1 MPRSTRTVWRP
12 LWARA
17 ARALTGRRL
26 PSTLVLWTG
35 PSALDATPIMV
46 VAHRVNAP
54 STNGK
59 TGDMLQVSIMRA
71 DMSPV
76 DAWRDGQDGAV
87 CPSACVHRSKAR
99 GGNGTCYV
107 NKARLSAAWRAARRL
122 VDAGRVGVPAGMFAG
137 AVVRVGMEGDPSAAP
152 LAVWEAILAGSKRHT
167 GYTAAWRSLPAAWSH
182 LFMASCASPAD
193 VAAAQAAGWRPFT
206 ASASQADDAAYAAAG
221 LRVCL
226 SDAAD
231 VACVDCG
238 GCDGTSRGAKRAGY
252 YLAQHGALGA
262 AARKRNDAA
271 CPAAGAIVDRINA
284 ARRAA
289 ARA

>member
-1 MPRSTRTVWRP
+1 MTRTNRTVWRP

-17 ARALTGRRL
+17 ARQLIGHRL

-35 PSALDATPIMV
+35 PSALDGTPILV

-54 STNGK
+54 SKNVK

-71 DMSPV
+71 DSAPV
-76 DAWRDGQDGAV
+76 DAWREGQDGAV

-122 VDAGRVGVPAGMFAG
+122 ADASKVGVPAGMFAG

-152 LAVWEAILAGSKRHT
+152 LHVWEAILAGSKRHT
-167 GYTAAWRSLPAAWSH
+167 GYTAAWRTLPVEWSR

-193 VAAAQAAGWRPFT
+193 VAAAQLAGWRPFT
-206 ASASQADDAAYAAAG
+206 ASASTADDAAYAALG

-238 GCDGTSRGAKRAGY
+238 GCDGNSRGSRRAGF

-271 CPAAGAIVDRINA
+271 CPAAAGIVDRINA
-284 ARRAA
+284 ARAA